1 MEAMRAHFEREAGL
15 DSPWTSY
22 NASLGRPL
30 LNTEKFLAPK
40 KPSPPEDSSA
50 PRDAELDEAPEPTPT
65 LPGLDPRR

>member
-1 MEAMRAHFEREAGL
+1 MRAQFEREAGL

-22 NASLGRPL
+22 NSSLGRPL

-40 KPSPPEDSSA
+40 KPVPVEDPIAALES
-50 PRDAELDEAPEPTPT
+50 ELDESPEPTPT